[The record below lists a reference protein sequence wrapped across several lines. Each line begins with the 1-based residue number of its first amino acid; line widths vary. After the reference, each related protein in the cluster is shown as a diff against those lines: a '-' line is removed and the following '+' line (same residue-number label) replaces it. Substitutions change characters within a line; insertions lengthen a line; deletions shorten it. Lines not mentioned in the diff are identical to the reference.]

1 MKPRNFQEYEA
12 IIFVI
17 DSADRLS
24 FQEARDE
31 LWSFLKFAPDE
42 MDHPVL
48 LIMANKQD
56 LENSATKEELKKVLG
71 RDHSQTL
78 KGDYTTFPLMTN

>member
-56 LENSATKEELKKVLG
+56 LENSATNEELKKVLG

-78 KGDYTTFPLMTN
+78 KADKLKTYM